1 MSRPET
7 HVLRPAVAPVD
18 LNQHPVRLANLVAQY
33 MGRAPNGNSP
43 GNHWG
48 SKPKASQFKLS
59 RRKRKPLNPQNTPSM
74 AVFLEQEVIVAVN

>member
-43 GNHWG
+43 WESLGIEAEG
-48 SKPKASQFKLS
+48 IPIQVITAEKE
-59 RRKRKPLNPQNTPSM
+59 
-74 AVFLEQEVIVAVN
+74 AVESAEHAKHGRVP